1 MRGEGDEMI
10 EKAVMPTSPDVN
22 MVVARISLQTYLLE
36 FGSIY
41 RSKR

>member
-22 MVVARISLQTYLLE
+22 MVVARISLLAYFE